1 MREGSTGRPRSS
13 QALKDQW
20 EFGYGG
26 KACRVCE
33 NHPKPRRLWCPGD
46 TWPGLRSWL
55 TDPFYVTRALK
66 VTVLGPFPTR
76 QVYDLPHSVTEP
88 DFKGERPR
96 AGHGLPVHLTSVPAP
111 PGPSAHSPP
120 ICPSVLSKNPRLT
133 PCSLNVS
140 PLLKPRAA
148 SQAVTRTSGGR
159 GCKDL
164 AQCLAWGHTQGR
176 VVVGW

>member
-1 MREGSTGRPRSS
+1 MSWVCAGGEYREASFQPGSKGPVGIWLLRECVS
-13 QALKDQW
+13 
-20 EFGYGG
+20 
-26 KACRVCE
+26 VCE

-111 PGPSAHSPP
+111 PGPSGSFPAHLSFSPQQ
-120 ICPSVLSKNPRLT
+120 K
-133 PCSLNVS
+133 S
-140 PLLKPRAA
+140 PLDTLFLECL
-148 SQAVTRTSGGR
+148 TSSE
-159 GCKDL
+159 
-164 AQCLAWGHTQGR
+164 TQGCLPGCR
-176 VVVGW
+176 EDFRRAGL